1 VVSVEQY
8 MQTILP
14 TDAWVTASWHEFME
28 VAARPALAKA
38 KGYYYSGKM
47 LIETMGTG
55 YDHSCDNGII
65 YFAVNL
71 YCMVKGIPA
80 NGLIGCSFRKAG
92 WWECQ
97 PDIAYYIGDR
107 AQSIP
112 RGTKIVDLNQYSPP
126 DLAIEVSDTTLSDD
140 LGNKRL
146 LYEEVSVR
154 EYWVIDVASAT
165 VKAFAISGGG
175 SHRLSESL
183 VFPGLKISLL
193 GTALQ
198 RSRETVQSE
207 VGTWLMQEF
216 QAINI

>member
-1 VVSVEQY
+1 MKST
-8 MQTILP
+8 QTILP
-14 TDAWVTASWHEFME
+14 TDTWIAVNWDEFIQISE
-28 VAARPALAKA
+28 NPDFAKA

-71 YCMVKGIPA
+71 YCMVKGIRA

-92 WWECQ
+92 LWECQ

-126 DLAIEVSDTTLSDD
+126 DLAIEVSDSTLSDD

-146 LYEEVSVR
+146 LYEEVSVT
-154 EYWVIDVASAT
+154 EYWVVDVKSAI
-165 VKAFAISGGG
+165 VRAFAVSNGG
-175 SHRLSESL
+175 SRRLSESL
-183 VFPGLKISLL
+183 IFPGLKISLL
-193 GTALQ
+193 EVALQ
-198 RSRETVQSE
+198 RSRETDQSQ
-207 VGTWLMQEF
+207 VGAWLMQEF
-216 QAINI
+216 QAI

>member
-1 VVSVEQY
+1 MKSTP
-8 MQTILP
+8 TILP
-14 TDAWVTASWHEFME
+14 TDTWIAVSWDEFIQSSE
-28 VAARPALAKA
+28 NPDFAKA
-38 KGYYYSGKM
+38 KGYYYGGKM

-71 YCMVKGIPA
+71 YCMVKGIRA

-92 WWECQ
+92 LWECQ

-126 DLAIEVSDTTLSDD
+126 DLAIEVSDSTLSDD

-154 EYWVIDVASAT
+154 EYWVVDVKSAI
-165 VKAFAISGGG
+165 VRAFAVSNGG
-175 SHRLSESL
+175 SRRLSESL
-183 VFPGLKISLL
+183 IFPGLKISLL
-193 GTALQ
+193 ELALQ
-198 RSRETVQSE
+198 RSREIDQSQ

-216 QAINI
+216 QAI